1 MTDIVLRSR
10 NQNWTRPGKPEDLA
24 GGIGSSQKIECG
36 AAIKA
41 AFVPLLRRALSSFSL
56 HVTIDG
62 NGKGRRKAGL

>member
-1 MTDIVLRSR
+1 
-10 NQNWTRPGKPEDLA
+10 LA